1 MYLAELHGKLSSRIE
16 RMEDILTSNVFSFFK
31 YSTRDIFLKGYLNK
45 LGFSISNQEA
55 DKAEFIFWPRFEEN
69 TEPDLVII
77 VGDYY
82 LLIEAKYFSDFAEE
96 TKKTKAQLLREIKG
110 GKLEADNYGK
120 KFKLLAITSDYYYKK
135 GKFRVITSSF
145 SQYFKWTNWQS
156 VSSFIDNTLETN
168 KKIKKRERDFALDLY
183 NLLDK
188 KNLRDFQSFDTLY
201 NVSTLPE
208 SSTPI
213 FFESKTAKFRGDFIG
228 FIDSL
233 SSDNKLQLL
242 RKTIF
247 LSAQKKTFSPL
258 FQGFVGSLLLDKK
271 ITPLRELIYLSAEKG
286 MFISLLQ
293 LRKLKHTKTSIFY
306 KEK

>member
-1 MYLAELHGKLSSRIE
+1 M
-16 RMEDILTSNVFSFFK
+16 
-31 YSTRDIFLKGYLNK
+31 
-45 LGFSISNQEA
+45 
-55 DKAEFIFWPRFEEN
+55 
-69 TEPDLVII
+69 
-77 VGDYY
+77 
-82 LLIEAKYFSDFAEE
+82 
-96 TKKTKAQLLREIKG
+96 
-110 GKLEADNYGK
+110 
-120 KFKLLAITSDYYYKK
+120 
-135 GKFRVITSSF
+135 
-145 SQYFKWTNWQS
+145 
-156 VSSFIDNTLETN
+156 ETN

-271 ITPLRELIYLSAEKG
+271 ITPLTELIYLSAEKG
-286 MFISLLQ
+286 MFTSLLQ

>member
-1 MYLAELHGKLSSRIE
+1 M
-16 RMEDILTSNVFSFFK
+16 
-31 YSTRDIFLKGYLNK
+31 
-45 LGFSISNQEA
+45 
-55 DKAEFIFWPRFEEN
+55 
-69 TEPDLVII
+69 
-77 VGDYY
+77 
-82 LLIEAKYFSDFAEE
+82 
-96 TKKTKAQLLREIKG
+96 
-110 GKLEADNYGK
+110 
-120 KFKLLAITSDYYYKK
+120 
-135 GKFRVITSSF
+135 
-145 SQYFKWTNWQS
+145 
-156 VSSFIDNTLETN
+156 ETN

-208 SSTPI
+208 NGASI

-271 ITPLRELIYLSAEKG
+271 ITPLTELIYLSAEKG
-286 MFISLLQ
+286 MFTSLLQ